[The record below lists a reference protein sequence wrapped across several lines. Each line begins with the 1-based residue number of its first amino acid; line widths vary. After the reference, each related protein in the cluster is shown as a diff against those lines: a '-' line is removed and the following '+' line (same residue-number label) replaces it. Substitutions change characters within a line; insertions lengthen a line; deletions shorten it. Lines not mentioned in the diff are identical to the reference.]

1 MEKKFLILCSI
12 LGLIF
17 MASSCSMDKPLDLSD
32 GDAIVRLNLTP
43 DWTLTKADPQGILD
57 VNDFKIEVVNSE
69 GVIFKRWKT
78 YADYLAEEDQ
88 AFLIKAGKEY
98 TFRAFYGDST
108 AVGFDAFYFYGE
120 EKFVAEPQSD
130 NNITIVCRQG
140 NVKVR
145 VLYADNM
152 SEEYLSY
159 HSTVKHSE
167 SRDSLQY
174 AQDCEEAGYFPAG
187 GLDLYLYIETFDGE
201 KIRYGTKEPYL
212 TSAGDSITF
221 TINPII
227 SPKDT
232 LLFDISI
239 ENSTR
244 DSVVNVTLGDDFMPK
259 DAPVFVL
266 DGFSPETGV
275 ATILEGVAP
284 NKMAV
289 NINAAGV
296 IAGCTMKVSSA
307 YLESKGFPT
316 EVDFFN
322 VSPEDQQIME
332 QCGLDWTN
340 DMSGLTLANI
350 GFRKLANNLAY
361 VNEESRLNT
370 FEISVTDEKGKSVTS
385 TYIIDVEKASISIS
399 PISEGNTWSK
409 STIVNMSTNGDIN
422 RLKLQV
428 KADGSDE
435 WITPKYTSSVSE
447 GNVTYN
453 VTGLNPGTQY
463 SVRGVYN
470 LHDTGELAFATE
482 AELQMGNSGFESF
495 YYTSEKKTY
504 KTLFVTTTGYR
515 YMFYPYAMGETDIW
529 WNTNNDITA
538 PANHNEAGY
547 FYLKC
552 FPAVTYTV
560 SDTYNWSSK
569 SAEIRSIATKNGN
582 SLVLTSGKR
591 QGQLYCDK
599 HAFASRPT
607 KLQFHYKYDAYNNDT
622 YKVVVELRNGD
633 NVIASNEYTA
643 GAAASWTL
651 GEIPFNY
658 SSTAEKATSISVYFY
673 SSVNSEPDVRTH
685 ESLNLYVEDGVLEF
699 SNAGGTFNTNR
710 NGVNYGSCL
719 TIDNIKLVYD
729 K

>member
-43 DWTLTKADPQGILD
+43 DWTLIKADPQGVLD

-88 AFLIKAGKEY
+88 TFLIKAGKEY

-244 DSVVNVTLGDDFMPK
+244 DSVVNVTLGNDMIPK

-266 DGFSPETGV
+266 DGFDSQTGAV
-275 ATILEGVAP
+275 SMLEGVAP
-284 NKMAV
+284 EKMAV

-296 IAGCTMKVSSA
+296 IAACSMKVSSP
-307 YLESKGFPT
+307 YLLGQGFPA
-316 EVDFFN
+316 EIDFFN
-322 VSPEDQQIME
+322 LTSEEIQIME
-332 QCGLDWTN
+332 QCGLHWTK

-350 GFRKLANNLAY
+350 GFKRLANNIAY
-361 VNEESRLNT
+361 TDEESRINT
-370 FEISVTDEKGKSVTS
+370 FEITVTDAKGKSVTA
-385 TYIIDVEKASISIS
+385 TYSIDIEKADISMS
-399 PISEGNTWSK
+399 PIAEGDTWTK
-409 STIVNMSTNGDIN
+409 TTIVNMSTNGDLN

-428 KADGSDE
+428 KAEGSQE
-435 WITPKYTSSVSE
+435 WVTPRYTSTVSGE
-447 GNVTYN
+447 NVTY
-453 VTGLNPGTQY
+453 TLTHLTPGTQY

-470 LHDTGELAFATE
+470 LHDTGEQGFATE
-482 AELQMGNSGFESF
+482 AELQMGNSGFDNF
-495 YYTSEKKTY
+495 YYTSEKYTF
-504 KTLFVTTTGYR
+504 KTLFVSTTGYR
-515 YMFYPYAMGETDIW
+515 YLFYPYNMGETDIW
-529 WNTNNDITA
+529 WQTNNEETA
-538 PANHNEAGY
+538 PVHNEAGY

-552 FPAVTYTV
+552 FPAITYTV
-560 SDTYNWSSK
+560 NGTYNGTAK

-582 SLVLTSGKR
+582 SLVLTEGKR
-591 QGQLYCDK
+591 QGKLYCDK

-607 KLQFHYKYDAYNNDT
+607 KLQFNYKYDAYNNDT

-633 NVIASNEYTA
+633 NVIASNEFTA
-643 GAAASWTL
+643 GGASAWTL
-651 GEIPFNY
+651 GEIPFKY
-658 SSTAEKATSISVYFY
+658 SSTAQKATSISVYFY
-673 SSVNSEPDVRTH
+673 SSVNEEPDVRTH
-685 ESLNLYVEDGVLEF
+685 ASLTLYVEGGTLEF
-699 SNAGGTFNTNR
+699 SNEGSTLSTNR

-719 TIDNIKLVYD
+719 TVDNIKLVYD